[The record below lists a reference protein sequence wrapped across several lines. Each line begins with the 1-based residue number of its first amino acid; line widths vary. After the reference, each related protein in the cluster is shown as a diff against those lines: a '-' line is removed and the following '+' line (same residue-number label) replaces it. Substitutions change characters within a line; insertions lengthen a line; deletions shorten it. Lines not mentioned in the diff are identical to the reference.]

1 MSAKEPDER
10 FDGFLKLIGKNIR
23 MEREKAMLTQEQMAE
38 LNGIDYKYYQK
49 IEYGEVNITIR
60 TLYKICEKLKIH
72 PKQILD
78 AHLD

>member
-10 FDGFLKLIGKNIR
+10 FDEFLKLIGKNIR

-60 TLYKICEKLKIH
+60 TLYKICEKLKIN